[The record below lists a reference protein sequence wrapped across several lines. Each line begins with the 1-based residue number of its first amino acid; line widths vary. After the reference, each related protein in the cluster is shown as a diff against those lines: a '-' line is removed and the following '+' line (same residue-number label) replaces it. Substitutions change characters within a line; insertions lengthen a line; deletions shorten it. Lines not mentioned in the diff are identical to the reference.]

1 MNVIQ
6 SGGLNPSRLIIVK
19 RRMQQGSSKAI
30 FKRGLTPFFLVGM
43 MLLLPGLA
51 SGSSL
56 NRFSQAEQ
64 ALKKGDSETYNRLK
78 KQLAGYPLLPY
89 LEYAEITQDRK
100 APLKEKDVA
109 RFLERHDGSG
119 PAYLLRIRWL
129 NQLADGKNWKSYLK
143 WYGESDSNVTRKCH
157 YLNALI
163 RTGHGGKTHA
173 EIDEIWDYGRSRPD
187 ACDPVLSYWRQ
198 KKLLT
203 RDKVWSRADKAM
215 NLGQTGI
222 ATHLASYLS
231 DSDAK
236 RMKSFVKL
244 RKSPKENLDAVT
256 GKHPWRGQMVGY
268 GLKRLAYQS
277 PESALEKWNQLG
289 KSLKLTPSERC
300 TIEERLAEGLYREP
314 GKAVYAFFTKTG
326 NCLSFEELHALRV
339 KAGLLREDWKQVN
352 SWIDSMPSS
361 QANEPEWRYWKARA
375 LEQEGDREAARKIY
389 RDIATDRS
397 FYAYLA
403 SDRLGEDYHFAH
415 TPAPVSASLR
425 DRMEKDPAMLRI
437 RELDRLGRHTEMR
450 REWNQLVQRL
460 DEQQKIAAAAIFHEW
475 DILDR
480 AIFTL
485 AKSGY
490 WDDLEIRFPVKH
502 DNLVG
507 RYTKSRQLDTSWAFG
522 ILRQESA
529 FMRDANSSA
538 GARGL
543 MQLMPGTAKL
553 VSKKFG
559 LGSTSGSE
567 LIKPEKNIALGT
579 GYLRMMLDK
588 FDNNLTLATAS
599 YNAGPGRA
607 KRWQYDKPLPAD
619 IWVELI
625 PFSETRGYV
634 KNVMT
639 YASIYDRR
647 LGNGK
652 RLKISERIGTIPA
665 RKG

>member
-1 MNVIQ
+1 M
-6 SGGLNPSRLIIVK
+6 R
-19 RRMQQGSSKAI
+19 QGFSKVI
-30 FKRGLTPFFLVGM
+30 FKRGLTPFFLAGM
-43 MLLLPGLA
+43 ILLLPGLA
-51 SGSSL
+51 SSSTL
-56 NRFSQAEQ
+56 TRFSQAEQ
-64 ALKKGDSETYNRLK
+64 ALEKGDKATYNRLK

-89 LEYAEITQDRK
+89 LEYAELTKDRDTS
-100 APLKEKDVA
+100 LKESDVA
-109 RFLERHDGSG
+109 SFLERHDGSG

-129 NQLADGKNWKSYLK
+129 KQLAADKNWKSYLK
-143 WYGESDSNVTRKCH
+143 WYDESDPDISRKCH
-157 YLNALI
+157 YLTALV
-163 RTGHGGKTHA
+163 RTGHGGKTLG

-187 ACDPVLSYWRQ
+187 ACDPVFRYWRE

-203 RDKVWSRADKAM
+203 RDRIWSRADKAM

-231 DSDAK
+231 ESDAK
-236 RMKSFVKL
+236 RMNSFAKL

-256 GKHPWRGQMVGY
+256 GKHPWRGQMIGY
-268 GLKRLAYQS
+268 GLKRLAYES
-277 PESALEKWNQLG
+277 PESALKKWTQLG
-289 KSLKLTPSERC
+289 KQLKLSPSERC
-300 TIEERLAEGLYREP
+300 TIEERLAEGLYRES
-314 GKAVYAFFTKTG
+314 GKAVYAFFKGTDS
-326 NCLSFEELHALRV
+326 CMSHEELHTWRV

-352 SWIDSMPSS
+352 SWIDAMPSS
-361 QANEPEWRYWKARA
+361 QASEQEWRYWKARA
-375 LEQEGDREAARKIY
+375 LEQLGDRDAARKIF
-389 RDIATDRS
+389 REIAEDRS

-403 SDRLGEDYHFAH
+403 SDRLGEDYHWAH
-415 TPAPVSASLR
+415 APAPVRSSVR
-425 DRMEKDPAMLRI
+425 DWLESDPAMLRI

-450 REWNQLVQRL
+450 REWNLLVQRL
-460 DEQQKIAAAAIFHEW
+460 DEEQKIAAAAIFHDW

-502 DNLVG
+502 DKLVA
-507 RYTKSRQLDTSWAFG
+507 RYAKNRQLDPSWAFG
-522 ILRQESA
+522 IMRQESA

-559 LGSTSGSE
+559 LGSTANSE
-567 LIKPEKNIALGT
+567 LIKPDKNIALGT

-607 KRWQYDKPLPAD
+607 KRWQYEKPLPAD

-625 PFSETRGYV
+625 PFNETRGYV

-647 LGNGK
+647 LGK
-652 RLKISERIGTIPA
+652 RKTLRISERIGTIPA

>member
-1 MNVIQ
+1 M
-6 SGGLNPSRLIIVK
+6 K
-19 RRMQQGSSKAI
+19 RRMRQGLSKVT
-30 FKRGLTPFFLVGM
+30 FKRGLTPFIFVSM
-43 MLLLPGLA
+43 IMLLPGLA
-51 SGSSL
+51 SGSAL
-56 NRFSQAEQ
+56 TRFSQAEQ
-64 ALKKGDSETYNRLK
+64 AFQKGDSESYNRLK
-78 KQLAGYPLLPY
+78 KQLAAYPLLPY
-89 LEYAEITQDRK
+89 LEYAELTKDRDT
-100 APLKEKDVA
+100 PLKEADVA
-109 RFLERHDGSG
+109 SFLDRHDGSG

-129 NQLADGKNWKSYLK
+129 KQLAAEKNWNSYLK
-143 WYGESDSNVTRKCH
+143 WYDESDTDISRKCH
-157 YLNALI
+157 YLTALL
-163 RTGHGGKTHA
+163 RTGHGGKTLGD
-173 EIDEIWDYGRSRPD
+173 IDEIWDYGRSRPD
-187 ACDPVLSYWRQ
+187 ACDPVFSYWKQ

-203 RDKVWSRADKAM
+203 RDRIWSRADKAM

-244 RKSPKENLDAVT
+244 RKSPAEHLDAVT

-277 PESALEKWNQLG
+277 PESALEKWKQLQ
-289 KSLKLTPSERC
+289 KRLKFSPTERC

-314 GKAVYAFFTKTG
+314 GKNVYAFFKGTDT
-326 NCLSFEELHALRV
+326 CISHEELHAWRV
-339 KAGLLREDWKQVN
+339 KAGLLREDWKQVK
-352 SWIDSMPSS
+352 SWIDTMPSS

-375 LEQEGDREAARKIY
+375 LEQQGNREAARQIY
-389 RDIATDRS
+389 RDIADDRS

-403 SDRLGEDYHFAH
+403 SDRLGEEYHFAH
-415 TPAPVSASLR
+415 TPAPVRSGVR
-425 DRMEKDPAMLRI
+425 DRLENDPAMLRI

-450 REWNQLVQRL
+450 REWNLLVQRL
-460 DEQQKIAAAAIFHEW
+460 DDEQKIAAAAIFHDW

-502 DNLVG
+502 RDLVG
-507 RYTKSRQLDTSWAFG
+507 RYSKSRQLDASWAFG

-559 LGSTSGSE
+559 LGSTASSE
-567 LIKPEKNIALGT
+567 LIKPDKNIALGT

-607 KRWQYDKPLPAD
+607 KRWQYEKPLPAD

-634 KNVMT
+634 MNVMT

-652 RLKISERIGTIPA
+652 KLRISERIGTIPA

>member
-1 MNVIQ
+1 M
-6 SGGLNPSRLIIVK
+6 R
-19 RRMQQGSSKAI
+19 QGFSKVV
-30 FKRGLTPFFLVGM
+30 FKRGLTPFFPILLVGTI
-43 MLLLPGLA
+43 LLLPALA
-51 SGSSL
+51 SGSAL
-56 NRFSQAEQ
+56 TRFSQAEQ
-64 ALKKGDSETYNRLK
+64 ALKKGDTQTYNRLK

-89 LEYAEITQDRK
+89 LEYDEIVKDRDT
-100 APLKEKDVA
+100 PLKESDVA
-109 RFLERHDGSG
+109 GFLKRYEGSG

-129 NQLADGKNWKSYLK
+129 KQLAAEKNWKSYLK
-143 WYGESDSNVTRKCH
+143 WYDESDSDISRKCH
-157 YLNALI
+157 YLTALL
-163 RTGHGGKTHA
+163 RTGHGGKTLG
-173 EIDEIWDYGRSRPD
+173 EIDAIWDYGRSRPA
-187 ACDPVLSYWRQ
+187 ACDPVFSYWRE

-203 RDKVWSRADKAM
+203 RDRVWSRADKAM

-222 ATHLASYLS
+222 ATHLTRYLS
-231 DSDAK
+231 GSDAERLK
-236 RMKSFVKL
+236 RFAKL

-277 PESALEKWNQLG
+277 PESALEKWKQLG
-289 KSLKLTPSERC
+289 KRVKFSPSERC

-314 GKAVYAFFTKTG
+314 GKAVYAFFRGTD
-326 NCLSFEELHALRV
+326 NCMSHEELHAWRV

-352 SWIDSMPSS
+352 TWIDTMPSS
-361 QANEPEWRYWKARA
+361 QASEPEWRYWKARA
-375 LEQEGDREAARKIY
+375 LEQQGDREAARRIY
-389 RDIATDRS
+389 RDIAEDRS

-403 SDRLGEDYHFAH
+403 SDRLGEEYHFAH
-415 TPAPVSASLR
+415 APAPVSSSVR
-425 DRMEKDPAMLRI
+425 ERMENDPAMLRI

-450 REWNQLVQRL
+450 REWNLLVKRL
-460 DEQQKIAAAAIFHEW
+460 DEEQKIAASAIFHDW

-502 DNLVG
+502 SDLVG
-507 RYTKSRQLDTSWAFG
+507 RYSKSRQLDTSWAFG

-529 FMRDANSSA
+529 FMRDANSGA

-559 LGSTSGSE
+559 LGSTAGSE
-567 LIKPEKNIALGT
+567 LIKPDKNIALGT

-625 PFSETRGYV
+625 PFNETRGYV
-634 KNVMT
+634 KKVMT

-652 RLKISERIGTIPA
+652 MLRISERIGTIPA

>member
-1 MNVIQ
+1 MNDIRND
-6 SGGLNPSRLIIVK
+6 GPTPSPFTTCE
-19 RRMQQGSSKAI
+19 RRMRQGFSKVVL
-30 FKRGLTPFFLVGM
+30 KGGLTPFFLLGM
-43 MLLLPGLA
+43 ILLLPGLA
-51 SGSSL
+51 SGSAL
-56 NRFSQAEQ
+56 TRFSQAEQ
-64 ALKKGDSETYNRLK
+64 ALKKGDTQTYNRLK

-89 LEYAEITQDRK
+89 LEYDQIVKDRDT
-100 APLKEKDVA
+100 PLKESDVA
-109 RFLERHDGSG
+109 GFLKRHEGSG

-129 NQLADGKNWKSYLK
+129 KQLAAEKNWKSYLE
-143 WYGESDSNVTRKCH
+143 WYDESDSDIGRKCH
-157 YLNALI
+157 YLTALL
-163 RTGHGGKTHA
+163 RTGHGGKTHS

-187 ACDPVLSYWRQ
+187 ACDPVFSYWKQ

-203 RDKVWSRADKAM
+203 RDRVWSRADKAM

-231 DSDAK
+231 DSDAN
-236 RMKSFVKL
+236 RMRSFAKL

-277 PESALEKWNQLG
+277 PDSALKKWQQLG
-289 KSLKLTPSERC
+289 KRVKFSPSERC

-314 GKAVYAFFTKTG
+314 GKAVYAFFKGTDS
-326 NCLSFEELHALRV
+326 CMSHEELHAWRV

-352 SWIDSMPSS
+352 TWIDTMPSS
-361 QANEPEWRYWKARA
+361 QASEPEWRYWKARA
-375 LEQEGDREAARKIY
+375 LEQEGDREAARRIY
-389 RDIATDRS
+389 RDIAVDRS

-403 SDRLGEDYHFAH
+403 SDRLGEEYHFAH
-415 TPAPVSASLR
+415 APAPVSSSVR
-425 DRMEKDPAMLRI
+425 DRMENDPAMLRI

-450 REWNQLVQRL
+450 REWNLLVKRL
-460 DEQQKIAAAAIFHEW
+460 DEEQKIAASAIFHDW

-502 DNLVG
+502 SDLVG
-507 RYTKSRQLDTSWAFG
+507 RYSKSRKLDTSWAFG

-543 MQLMPGTAKL
+543 MQLMPGTASL

-559 LGSTSGSE
+559 LGSTAGSE
-567 LIKPEKNIALGT
+567 LIKPDKNIALGT

-607 KRWQYDKPLPAD
+607 KRWQYEKPLPAD

-625 PFSETRGYV
+625 PFNETRGYV

-652 RLKISERIGTIPA
+652 TLRISERIGTIPA

>member
-1 MNVIQ
+1 M
-6 SGGLNPSRLIIVK
+6 R
-19 RRMQQGSSKAI
+19 QGFSKNI
-30 FKRGLTPFFLVGM
+30 YKRGLTPFFLIGVI
-43 MLLLPGLA
+43 LLLPGLA
-51 SGSSL
+51 SGSAL
-56 NRFSQAEQ
+56 TRFSQAEQ
-64 ALKKGDSETYNRLK
+64 ALEKGDSESYNRLK
-78 KQLAGYPLLPY
+78 KQLGDYPLLPY
-89 LEYAEITQDRK
+89 LEYAEITRDRK
-100 APLKEKDVA
+100 SPLAEKDVA

-129 NQLADGKNWKSYLK
+129 KQLAAEQKWKSYLK
-143 WYGESDSNVTRKCH
+143 WYDESDSNISRKCH
-157 YLNALI
+157 YLTALI
-163 RTGHGGKTHA
+163 RTGHGGKTLG
-173 EIDEIWDYGRSRPD
+173 EIDDIWDHGRSRPD
-187 ACDPVLSYWRQ
+187 ACDPVFRYWRE

-203 RDKVWSRADKAM
+203 RDRIWSRADKAM

-222 ATHLASYLS
+222 ATHLANYLS
-231 DSDAK
+231 SGDAK
-236 RMKSFVKL
+236 RMKSFAKL

-277 PESALEKWNQLG
+277 PESALKKWKQLQ
-289 KSLKLTPSERC
+289 KQLKLSPSERC
-300 TIEERLAEGLYREP
+300 TIEERLAHGLYREP
-314 GKAVYAFFTKTG
+314 GNAVYAFFRNTDT
-326 NCLSFEELHALRV
+326 CMSHEELHTWRV

-352 SWIDSMPSS
+352 AWIDTMPSS
-361 QANEPEWRYWKARA
+361 QAREQEWRYWKARA
-375 LEQEGDREAARKIY
+375 LEQLGDRNAARKIY
-389 RDIATDRS
+389 REIAEDRS

-403 SDRLGEDYHFAH
+403 SDRLGEDYHWAH
-415 TPAPVSASLR
+415 TPAPVRSAVR
-425 DRMEKDPAMLRI
+425 DWMENDPAMLRI

-450 REWNQLVQRL
+450 REWNLLVQRL
-460 DEQQKIAAAAIFHEW
+460 DEEQQIAAAAIFHDW

-502 DNLVG
+502 DKLVG
-507 RYTKSRQLDTSWAFG
+507 RYAKNRRLDASWAFG

-559 LGSTSGSE
+559 LGSTASSE
-567 LIKPEKNIALGT
+567 LIKPDKNIALGT

-607 KRWQYDKPLPAD
+607 KRWQYERPLPAD

-625 PFSETRGYV
+625 PFKETRGYV

-652 RLKISERIGTIPA
+652 TLRISERIGTIPA

>member
-1 MNVIQ
+1 M
-6 SGGLNPSRLIIVK
+6 
-19 RRMQQGSSKAI
+19 
-30 FKRGLTPFFLVGM
+30 
-43 MLLLPGLA
+43 
-51 SGSSL
+51 
-56 NRFSQAEQ
+56 
-64 ALKKGDSETYNRLK
+64 
-78 KQLAGYPLLPY
+78 
-89 LEYAEITQDRK
+89 
-100 APLKEKDVA
+100 
-109 RFLERHDGSG
+109 
-119 PAYLLRIRWL
+119 RIRWL
-129 NQLADGKNWKSYLK
+129 KQLAAEKNWKSYLK
-143 WYGESDSNVTRKCH
+143 WYDESDPDISRKCH
-157 YLNALI
+157 YLNALV
-163 RTGHGGKTHA
+163 RTGHGGKTLG

-187 ACDPVLSYWRQ
+187 ACDPVFSYWRE

-203 RDKVWSRADKAM
+203 RDRIWSRADKAM

-222 ATHLASYLS
+222 ATHLAGYLS
-231 DSDAK
+231 KSDADLL
-236 RMKSFVKL
+236 RAFAKL
-244 RKSPKENLDAVT
+244 RESPKENLDAVT
-256 GKHPWRGQMVGY
+256 GKHPWRAQMVGY

-277 PESALEKWNQLG
+277 SDSALRKWTQLEKR
-289 KSLKLTPSERC
+289 LKLSPSERC
-300 TIEERLAEGLYREP
+300 TIEERLAEGLYRES
-314 GKAVYAFFTKTG
+314 GKAVYAFFKDTG
-326 NCLSFEELHALRV
+326 PCLTHEELHTRRV
-339 KAGLLREDWKQVN
+339 KAGLLREDWKQVRT
-352 SWIDSMPSS
+352 WIEAMPSS
-361 QANEPEWRYWKARA
+361 QAGEQEWRYWKARA
-375 LEQEGDREAARKIY
+375 LEQLGDRDAARKIY
-389 RDIATDRS
+389 REVAEDRS

-415 TPAPVSASLR
+415 TPAPVRSGVR
-425 DRMEKDPAMLRI
+425 DRMENDAAMLRI

-450 REWNQLVQRL
+450 REWNLLVKRL
-460 DEQQKIAAAAIFHEW
+460 DEEQKIAAAAIFHEW

-502 DNLVG
+502 DDLVG
-507 RYTKSRQLDTSWAFG
+507 RYAKSRKIDTSWAFG

-529 FMRDANSSA
+529 FMRDANSGA

-553 VSKKFG
+553 VSKKYG
-559 LGSTSGSE
+559 LGSTAGSE
-567 LIKPEKNIALGT
+567 LIKPDKNIALGT

-607 KRWQYDKPLPAD
+607 KRWQYDKALPAD

-625 PFSETRGYV
+625 PFNETRGYV

-647 LGNGK
+647 LKNGK
-652 RLKISERIGTIPA
+652 PQRISERIGTIPA